1 MKQLYISLLSLLFL
15 FACKPQ
21 KSIQEYKYITK
32 TDTLVRT
39 QINTIYQSVN
49 DTTYIE
55 NPCDSIGI
63 LNQFYAKISIP
74 FGKVIIKGKN
84 NRIVLSVKTDSLSST
99 MDNTYKSKDSKVIS
113 IKEKEIIK
121 YRIPTWAVA
130 LMFIETAII
139 VLYLWFKLN

>member
-1 MKQLYISLLSLLFL
+1 MKKLLIIPLLFL

-21 KSIQEYKYITK
+21 KSIKEYKYITK

-55 NPCDSIGI
+55 NPCDSTGI

-74 FGKVIIKGKN
+74 FG
-84 NRIVLSVKTDSLSST
+84 SVKIRAINNKIESVVNVDKIESVHKEEISKSASDSIREVS
-99 MDNTYKSKDSKVIS
+99 
-113 IKEKEIIK
+113 KEIIK
-121 YRIPTWAVA
+121 YRIPTWAIA